1 LSLNGLEP
9 KFELSANWFS
19 GIGHTTGISF
29 SFSLFAGPCGLDDCK
44 QRDRRCGYVCTTS
57 AHSRSSSF
65 LIHFVSLNA
74 PILMA
79 CGLGHGWDIH
89 RAMHNL
95 SETCGI
101 EFSVLL
107 KQFWKEFAV
116 EITRVEFIDVTIG

>member
-1 LSLNGLEP
+1 MIVSNETDDVVMCVQLLHTVDLALFLNHL
-9 KFELSANWFS
+9 
-19 GIGHTTGISF
+19 
-29 SFSLFAGPCGLDDCK
+29 
-44 QRDRRCGYVCTTS
+44 
-57 AHSRSSSF
+57 
-65 LIHFVSLNA
+65 VSLNA

-95 SETCGI
+95 PETCGI

-116 EITRVEFIDVTIG
+116 EITRVSEVLLQCSCRKICKW